1 MNISSSQTL
10 RPLSIQDL
18 ADLYGKSAKVIR
30 RWLSPIQDDLGPRN
44 GHYYTPRQVQ
54 RIYDHLG
61 PPPLNQ

>member
-1 MNISSSQTL
+1 MNNLSSHTVP
-10 RPLSIQDL
+10 PLSIQDL

-30 RWLSPIQDDLGPRN
+30 RWLSQIKDDLGPRN

-61 PPPLNQ
+61 PPPINQ